1 MIRNYIIIAWRNLH
15 RNKFISFIN
24 IGGLAIGMPNFNDRL
39 SDKDIVN
46 VRNYILSRAKI
57 KRENK

>member
-1 MIRNYIIIAWRNLH
+1 MIKNYFLVAWRNLL
-15 RNKFISFIN
+15 RIKFISLTN
-24 IGGLAIGMPNFNDRL
+24 IGGLAIGIPNFNDRL